1 MRYCACGCETLVKG
15 TWAPG
20 HNKRAGRLT
29 NPGVI
34 DDMRPEDRQLIGRE
48 EPLYGNPIFVG
59 PPPHPQPYDHGK
71 FRIAEEPPG
80 TDMYAP
86 WVQDVCIECRGMLW
100 THNAKVAE
108 KHESVCETCAYL
120 MFSDLADLRVK
131 NESRAKPFNN
141 PFES

>member
-1 MRYCACGCETLVKG
+1 MRYCACGCESLVKG

-20 HNKRAGRLT
+20 HNKRKPVIAYVDA
-29 NPGVI
+29 NPYPLARI
-34 DDMRPEDRQLIGRE
+34 IPAFDDIAA
-48 EPLYGNPIFVG
+48 
-59 PPPHPQPYDHGK
+59 PPPHPHPFDHGA

-108 KHESVCETCAYL
+108 KHESICETCAYL

-131 NESRAKPFNN
+131 NESRVKPFNN